1 MKEFA
6 LCLGTLV
13 AGFFGALF
21 FLGGIMLA
29 LGSEFLARRHW
40 SLFI

>member
-6 LCLGTLV
+6 LCLGILV
-13 AGFFGALF
+13 AGFFGALIL
-21 FLGGIMLA
+21 LGRILLA

>member
-1 MKEFA
+1 MREFA

-13 AGFFGALF
+13 AGFFGALLL
-21 FLGGIMLA
+21 LGRILLA
-29 LGSEFLARRHW
+29 LGSEFLSRRYW